1 MKKKLFLSF
10 ALLASLLLG
19 GCGKTET
26 AAEIMSK
33 VQANQQKNE
42 AVQTYKMDGKIKMAA
57 EGMTLDFPIIMTIQ
71 SQPADKHGEPV
82 LYFDLSL
89 SFMGQSM
96 NMKSCVQDQMLY
108 TESDGERS
116 REPIDYNPESVA
128 ELQQEMDL
136 KKLYSVFTV
145 KKTDNGYDLNF
156 EAKDYGELA
165 ELISLLGNAE
175 TDVEALEQ
183 MKEQFQTLEETTTLE
198 QCKVNFQISKNYQMT
213 GGVIL
218 IETSAVAE
226 GMTMNL
232 SFELNLTVSTDLPM
246 TEMDLSNWVI

>member
-71 SQPADKHGEPV
+71 SQPADKQGEPV

-89 SFMGQSM
+89 SFMGQ
-96 NMKSCVQDQMLY
+96 
-108 TESDGERS
+108 
-116 REPIDYNPESVA
+116 
-128 ELQQEMDL
+128 
-136 KKLYSVFTV
+136 
-145 KKTDNGYDLNF
+145 
-156 EAKDYGELA
+156 
-165 ELISLLGNAE
+165 
-175 TDVEALEQ
+175 
-183 MKEQFQTLEETTTLE
+183 
-198 QCKVNFQISKNYQMT
+198 
-213 GGVIL
+213 
-218 IETSAVAE
+218 
-226 GMTMNL
+226 
-232 SFELNLTVSTDLPM
+232 
-246 TEMDLSNWVI
+246 

>member
-71 SQPADKHGEPV
+71 SQPADKQGEPV

-96 NMKSCVQDQMLY
+96 NMKSCVQDQMLIRKA
-108 TESDGERS
+108 TASAAANRS
-116 REPIDYNPESVA
+116 ITIRSPSPSCSRKWI
-128 ELQQEMDL
+128 
-136 KKLYSVFTV
+136 
-145 KKTDNGYDLNF
+145 
-156 EAKDYGELA
+156 
-165 ELISLLGNAE
+165 
-175 TDVEALEQ
+175 
-183 MKEQFQTLEETTTLE
+183 
-198 QCKVNFQISKNYQMT
+198 
-213 GGVIL
+213 
-218 IETSAVAE
+218 
-226 GMTMNL
+226 
-232 SFELNLTVSTDLPM
+232 
-246 TEMDLSNWVI
+246 

>member
-1 MKKKLFLSF
+1 MANS
-10 ALLASLLLG
+10 
-19 GCGKTET
+19 
-26 AAEIMSK
+26 EIS
-33 VQANQQKNE
+33 ACE
-42 AVQTYKMDGKIKMAA
+42 AR
-57 EGMTLDFPIIMTIQ
+57 L
-71 SQPADKHGEPV
+71 
-82 LYFDLSL
+82 
-89 SFMGQSM
+89 
-96 NMKSCVQDQMLY
+96 
-108 TESDGERS
+108 R
-116 REPIDYNPESVA
+116 
-128 ELQQEMDL
+128 QEMDL

-145 KKTDNGYDLNF
+145 KKTDNGSDLNF

-218 IETSAVAE
+218 IETSAVEE